1 MKEMEIGRGGER
13 EGGVKGDSWEFIAC
27 DFDSE
32 KDKRNT
38 RNIASVTNL
47 FGQRIRERN
56 KRRGGGERGEREGKT
71 VKMEGSKGK
80 LTATLAALALQFA
93 IAAFGDIIHD
103 AWLVACGMWRG
114 WASSRSQIK

>member
-1 MKEMEIGRGGER
+1 ME
-13 EGGVKGDSWEFIAC
+13 GDSWKFIAC

-47 FGQRIRERN
+47 LSSGL
-56 KRRGGGERGEREGKT
+56 EREKHEKREGDREGANR
-71 VKMEGSKGK
+71 VKIEGSKGE
-80 LTATLAALALQFA
+80 LPATLAALALQFA
-93 IAAFGDIIHD
+93 IAAFGDTIHD
-103 AWLVACGMWRG
+103 VWNGACGMWRG

>member
-1 MKEMEIGRGGER
+1 MKR

-47 FGQRIRERN
+47 FGQRIRERETRG
-56 KRRGGGERGEREGKT
+56 KGGRERGGKSVDEGE
-71 VKMEGSKGK
+71 
-80 LTATLAALALQFA
+80 
-93 IAAFGDIIHD
+93 
-103 AWLVACGMWRG
+103 
-114 WASSRSQIK
+114 

>member
-1 MKEMEIGRGGER
+1 M
-13 EGGVKGDSWEFIAC
+13 KGDSWEFIAC

-32 KDKRNT
+32 EDKRNT

-47 FGQRIRERN
+47 FGQRIRERETRGEGGR
-56 KRRGGGERGEREGKT
+56 KRGGREGR
-71 VKMEGSKGK
+71 EGRESEDGGE
-80 LTATLAALALQFA
+80 LPATLAALALQFA

-103 AWLVACGMWRG
+103 AWHEACGMWRG